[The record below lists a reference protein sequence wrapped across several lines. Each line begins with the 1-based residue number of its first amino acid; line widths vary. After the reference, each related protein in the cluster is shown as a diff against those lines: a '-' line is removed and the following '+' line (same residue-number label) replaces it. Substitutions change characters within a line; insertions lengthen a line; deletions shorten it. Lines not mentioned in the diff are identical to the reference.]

1 MKKILFSTLVVL
13 FLLPVMA
20 YAAQKDAAKIAVASN
35 GKDATSSISSKAGK
49 CPYYLIFNSTGELIE
64 VIGNPHKDAQR
75 GAGPQTADFLAKKG
89 VTVVIAETFG
99 DKMIGAMK
107 SNSTDYFQL
116 HGIVHDAVKT
126 VLNPGNQILIKLDR
140 NLSPE
145 SYESYRKLINIEPNG
160 RKREYV
166 LFTVKKGKDKVAALF
181 LSPASEKGRSTLR
194 SDENMWLYIPNVG
207 KPIRITSLQSVVGG
221 VFNNSDILRLDYA
234 AEYFVEQME
243 DLSDKYVLHLKAKTK
258 TVAYDKL
265 KMWVDKDKVLPTRI
279 ECLTEASMLIKTI
292 YFKQTK
298 DFGDKIVRPSV
309 IETDSPLHKGYKSV
323 MIFAKIKK
331 RAFEDE
337 VFTLTFMPNLESLRQ

>member
-1 MKKILFSTLVVL
+1 MKKTLFSTLVVL
-13 FLLPVMA
+13 FLVPVMA
-20 YAAQKDAAKIAVASN
+20 YAAQKNAAKIAVASN
-35 GKDATSSISSKAGK
+35 SKDPMSSISSKAGR
-49 CPYYLIFNSTGELIE
+49 CPYYLLFDSKGELIE
-64 VIGNPHKDAQR
+64 TVGNPYKDTQR
-75 GAGPQTADFLAKKG
+75 GAGSQTADFLTGKG
-89 VTVVIAETFG
+89 ITTVIAGSFG

-107 SNSTDYFQL
+107 SNGMEFFQL
-116 HGIVHDAVKT
+116 EGVIKDAVGK
-126 VLNPGNQILIKLDR
+126 VLDPGNQILIKLDR
-140 NLSPE
+140 NLNPE

-166 LFTVKKGKDKVAALF
+166 LFTVKKGADKVAALF

-194 SDENMWLYIPNVG
+194 LDENMWLYIPNVG

-243 DLSDKYVLHLKAKTK
+243 ELSDKYVLHLKAKTK

-265 KMWVDKDKVLPTRI
+265 KMWVNKDTILPTKI

-292 YFKQTK
+292 YYKQTK

-323 MIFAKIKK
+323 MIFAQIKK
-331 RAFEDE
+331 RTFKDE